1 MAPPQPDARGPDM
14 AKGVIPEGI
23 WRLNVGRSRKLNPAE
38 HVLWIVRDDGREL
51 AFVSIEVD
59 AAREVKL
66 SSWKGEYGGGPV
78 EVTGTGMKAQVESS
92 RRGEIVTSGS
102 MPGVGD
108 FVERGEV
115 LEGGRRLLC
124 TGEVSTPDGV
134 LTYVEDFDWISP
146 SPLPEQDATV
156 AEEA

>member
-1 MAPPQPDARGPDM
+1 MAPPQPDAPGPDM
-14 AKGVIPEGI
+14 GKGVIPEGI
-23 WRLNVGRSRKLNPAE
+23 WRMNVARSRKLNPAE

-78 EVTGTGMKAQVESS
+78 EVTGTGMRAQVASS

-115 LEGGRRLLC
+115 LEEGRRLLC
-124 TGEVSTPDGV
+124 HGEVRTPEGL

-146 SPLPEQDATV
+146 GPLAG
-156 AEEA
+156 

>member
-1 MAPPQPDARGPDM
+1 MAPPQPDAPGPDM
-14 AKGVIPEGI
+14 GKGVIPEGI
-23 WRLNVGRSRKLNPAE
+23 WRLNVARSRKLNPAE

-66 SSWKGEYGGGPV
+66 SSWKGEYGGDPV
-78 EVTGTGMKAQVESS
+78 EVTGTGMMAQVTSS

-102 MPGVGD
+102 MPGVGE

-115 LEGGRRLLC
+115 LDGGRRLLC
-124 TGEVSTPDGV
+124 RGEVTTADGV
-134 LTYVEDFDWISP
+134 LTYVEDFDWVSP
-146 SPLPEQDATV
+146 GFLPD
-156 AEEA
+156 

>member
-1 MAPPQPDARGPDM
+1 MAPTRPESPAPDV

-23 WRLNVGRSRKLNPAE
+23 WRMNVARSRKLNPAE

-78 EVTGTGMKAQVESS
+78 EVTGTGMMAQVESS
-92 RRGEIVTSGS
+92 RTGEIVTSGS

-115 LEGGRRLLC
+115 LEEGKRLLC
-124 TGEVSTPDGV
+124 QGEVRTPEGL
-134 LTYVEDFDWISP
+134 LTYVEDFDWIMP
-146 SPLPEQDATV
+146 SPL
-156 AEEA
+156 AE